1 MKIKYLIYF
10 MILIPLV
17 ISQGGMLEFTD
28 DDQQQTFVFE
38 CDPGL
43 HDSVRVWFKTVD
55 TDTFIYD
62 IVIPPGSIHSSR
74 FAYIAAD
81 RDSNGY
87 IIPGHYEGE
96 YWFYEESFLILGGSV
111 LSEDTT
117 HVYVNYDQPTGC
129 SPLRIID

>member
-1 MKIKYLIYF
+1 MKKLFCLLI
-10 MILIPLV
+10 LV
-17 ISQGGMLEFTD
+17 PMVMAWAGMLEFTD

-43 HDSVRVWFKTVD
+43 HDSIRVWFKIAE
-55 TDTFIYD
+55 TDAFVYLN
-62 IVIPPGSIHSSR
+62 VIPPGSVHSSA
-74 FAYIAAD
+74 FAYIQSD
-81 RDSNGY
+81 RDADGH

-117 HVYVNYDQPTGC
+117 HVYVSYDQPTGC
-129 SPLRIID
+129 SPLRLID